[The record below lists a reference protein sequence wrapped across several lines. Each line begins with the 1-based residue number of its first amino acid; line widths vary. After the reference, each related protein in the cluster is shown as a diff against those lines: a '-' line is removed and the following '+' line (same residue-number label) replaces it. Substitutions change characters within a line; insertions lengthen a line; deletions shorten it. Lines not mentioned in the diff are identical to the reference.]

1 MADPKTRTVL
11 MSDDKNKVAET
22 PDEALAKAEMALQ
35 IEADNRLRDVKAEA
49 ATNTKAAGEA
59 KKPAN
64 PDG

>member
-1 MADPKTRTVL
+1 MADPITGTVL
-11 MSDDKNKVAET
+11 MSENDTKPAET
-22 PDEALAKAEMALQ
+22 PAEALGKAENALQ
-35 IEADNRLRDVKAEA
+35 LEADKRMREVKAEA